1 MKDKFYFEIGGSEC
15 CEPLQSFIDRIDDEE
30 KEIHLYLA
38 KRAYGSEFMWCV
50 KEGEIIEQG
59 DFACGKHNCTNYEPR
74 NKKSGRCRWLENTFE
89 EIGKELILTKDGLK
103 EKQEV
108 CTCVN
113 PRFNFMLA
121 DESKE
126 ICAKC
131 KLPKGIKPQPKKIEP
146 LEDWTG
152 KNMHMISVDKKH
164 FTVVQALL
172 DVKLKVDELVEAYN
186 RRVE

>member
-15 CEPLQSFIDRIDDEE
+15 CEPLQSFIDRIDDGE

-50 KEGEIIEQG
+50 KEGEIIERG

-103 EKQEV
+103 EV
-108 CTCVN
+108 
-113 PRFNFMLA
+113 
-121 DESKE
+121 SK
-126 ICAKC
+126 
-131 KLPKGIKPQPKKIEP
+131 
-146 LEDWTG
+146 
-152 KNMHMISVDKKH
+152 
-164 FTVVQALL
+164 
-172 DVKLKVDELVEAYN
+172 
-186 RRVE
+186 